1 MMEIDPLRFRL
12 NLHAAKAGGVHL
24 FSHSLG
30 SGRLIVD
37 YQVHVESAEAQ
48 TATCCHVA
56 VPFKDSESSDAY
68 ACPTACAFAC
78 RSAIIAPIILMPSR
92 SSTSFLSLSGMPR
105 PSVSKFFSILAS
117 FLVYR

>member
-48 TATCCHVA
+48 TATCRHVA
-56 VPFKDSESSDAY
+56 VPFKDSKVLMLMRVPRPVLLPAVQQSS
-68 ACPTACAFAC
+68 P
-78 RSAIIAPIILMPSR
+78 R
-92 SSTSFLSLSGMPR
+92 SSSCARESR
-105 PSVSKFFSILAS
+105 PAFRRCPECGAPAS
-117 FLVYR
+117 R